1 LEVKIPQEF
10 LERFESLEREVSTLH
25 RELHSLRE
33 SLTSLA
39 VELREAV
46 TELSNPF
53 NVLREPSGSNGGSK
67 GGNGS
72 RGSNGSRGNSRRLQ
86 PSTFLSILKVLYGML
101 EEVSK
106 EQALLLVRGYV
117 DAGVV
122 DAEVGEALVK
132 IVELADSMRRSGLS
146 VEKQLPYLYAI
157 LKALN
162 LGGRDLD
169 EYVLKEMLKRERLE

>member
-1 LEVKIPQEF
+1 M
-10 LERFESLEREVSTLH
+10 ERFESLEKEVNTLH
-25 RELHSLRE
+25 RELRSLQE

-53 NVLREPSGSNGGSK
+53 NVLREPSGGNGGSK
-67 GGNGS
+67 GSSGG
-72 RGSNGSRGNSRRLQ
+72 RGSNGGRGSSRRLQ

-101 EEVSK
+101 EEVSR

-132 IVELADSMRRSGLS
+132 IVELADSMRKSGLS
-146 VEKQLPYLYAI
+146 VEKQLPYLQAI

-162 LGGRDLD
+162 LGDRDLD
-169 EYVLKEMLKRERLE
+169 EYILREMLKRGRLE